1 VYWVNA
7 AETDE
12 TFYRE
17 SGMRYLILAAG
28 RVSNSVAENLDVL
41 KRLLESPIAER

>member
-1 VYWVNA
+1 
-7 AETDE
+7 
-12 TFYRE
+12 
-17 SGMRYLILAAG
+17 MRRFTGNPVCGTKLILAAG